1 MDANSIFR
9 ILVGVLLLVGGIG
22 WTGLVVMAA
31 AMADSDPDPRSTNGA
46 ALIGL
51 GGAVLGGVI
60 LALPLF

>member
-31 AMADSDPDPRSTNGA
+31 AMADSDPDPGSTNRA
-46 ALIGL
+46 AIMGL
-51 GGAVLGGVI
+51 GVAIVGGII